1 MNWLTGPPGRQRV
14 APPLWVLIAA
24 TASGTLA
31 LHILVPALPLMAQD
45 LGVSEGA
52 VQQTVT
58 VYVIGLAL
66 GQLVYGPLSDRFGRR
81 PILLAAL
88 TLYCLGGLAAALAG
102 DIHHLIVARLVQALG
117 GCGGLV
123 LGRAILRD
131 TSDADR
137 AASRL
142 ALLNLVVAIG
152 PAVAPVIGGYVALW
166 FGWRVD
172 LASMALLGA
181 FTLAA
186 TLVTLPETAASRG
199 LSESMLDRYGRLLR
213 SKRFIGYAVGGACTT
228 TSFYAYLTASPFIF
242 VDQLHRPVQEVGLY
256 YLLVFFG
263 ISLGSLLVNLLMR
276 RLPARLLLRG
286 ANGLAVLGAAVF
298 FSAAVTDHLG
308 VGVVVSAMLVVSVA
322 AGIAS
327 PLAVTG
333 AISVIPSAIGAA
345 SGLYGFIQ
353 MGFGAICT
361 AIVGLWPGQAA
372 LTASSVLLAAM
383 MLGQAAL
390 TSATRSGSRS
400 PE

>member
-1 MNWLTGPPGRQRV
+1 V

-31 LHILVPALPLMAQD
+31 LHILVPALPLMARD

-81 PILLAAL
+81 PVLLAAL

-102 DIHHLIVARLVQALG
+102 DIHYLIVARLVQALG

-172 LASMALLGA
+172 LAAMALLGA

-186 TLVTLPETAASRG
+186 TFMTLPETAASRG
-199 LSESMLDRYGRLLR
+199 LVDSMLARYGSLLR
-213 SKRFIGYAVGGACTT
+213 NQQFIGYAVGGACTT

-286 ANGLAVLGAAVF
+286 ANGLAVLGAATF
-298 FSAAVTDHLG
+298 FAAAVTDHLG
-308 VGVVVSAMLVVSVA
+308 VGVVVAAMLVVSVA
-322 AGIAS
+322 AGVAS

-353 MGFGAICT
+353 MGFGALCT

-372 LTASSVLLAAM
+372 LTASTVLLAAM

-390 TSATRSGSRS
+390 TSATRSGTRS
-400 PE
+400 PG